1 MSRAALAL
9 VRAVTPSPP
18 DSDAQLLRAFL
29 DARSEEAFAQ
39 LVRRHGPMVLATCRR
54 VLSNAAD
61 ADDAFQATFLVLAR
75 KAHAVRGANLGGWLY
90 GVAVRTARGVRL
102 MRDRRVKRE
111 TRAARTDVARPPA
124 EPADADAAALV
135 DAELARLPTHQREAL
150 VLCELQGRSRKA
162 AAVELGIAEGTLSS
176 RLAAAKRK
184 LAERLF
190 ARGWRAFG
198 LGPVA
203 VPAAL
208 ASATAALAHGAAHAT
223 APASAAA
230 AVVLKGMLFE
240 QLRAG
245 ALACAVVLATVCGGF
260 AMTGAPAS
268 DPPAPRGAAADPAVE
283 LVKQLGS
290 AEFAKRVAAEKELR
304 KLGATAEPA
313 LRAGSKSGDP
323 EVRARSL
330 TVLNQIRVDQRQAFL
345 AGKADPPGTA
355 WKRFKELVG
364 DTEASRKL
372 FLEMTADERRAATI
386 ERAEANPEKA
396 AEVYAAEVARV
407 VDLSDKSFAQFTGQP
422 AVIPAPGQPHP
433 IAMASREAVSLGD
446 SVGVLFLGTRPVA
459 NGAKDPSATR
469 ALHASFSDGLNG
481 PLEAPLRKL
490 FVAWLD
496 QRRDAALVRDGLET
510 ALFARVPEVLPIAR
524 RHAADAKLAAP
535 AKGYALLA
543 VGNYGTL
550 DDLPLLAACKDDARA
565 YYGYTTVDK
574 KRYEIQVRE
583 AAAAMSLLLREQ
595 DFEKYGFERADWQVW
610 WIRTHPAPFKAL
622 HWCETD
628 KGRAAALKAAWEWLD
643 KQPKVEPKRAEPKP
657 DPCAALVERLRSND
671 FATREAAEKELRA
684 LGLRAEPALRA
695 GAKSDDPE
703 VRARCAKLLVA
714 VRKDAL
720 AELVRTFDAKTDAP
734 SAHPV
739 WKRFADTAGN
749 TPASRTLFARLLKHP
764 AWVARLDAAE
774 TGPDEAR
781 RQYREALR
789 DVVEVVSAN
798 LKVFFVIPVWPCDTP
813 DQTAFLLFLGSYPGT
828 DGPLPNEEKFGAF
841 IGLANSEA
849 RVTYARGLPLAL
861 EGKEIA
867 PGPNNKYDATAALP
881 DGSAKAFAKLL
892 AAWLPRRAEP
902 SPLFHGFELA
912 LAHGATDVLPAA
924 RAIAADAERPVAS
937 RLAALAAVAQF
948 GDASDLK
955 LFAPLFDDKTQL
967 VIPPP
972 PQNGDARPRSRRPV
986 VADRAIGLALLLT
999 DRDPFDFGFE
1009 YAKGK
1014 FRRASGRPVVS
1025 AYEFEEFG
1033 FSNDGDR
1040 AAAHKKAKAVL
1051 VEKVPKR

>member
-29 DARSEEAFAQ
+29 DARSEEAFAE
-39 LVRRHGPMVLATCRR
+39 LVRRHGPMVLAACRR
-54 VLSNAAD
+54 VLSNATD

-75 KAHAVRGANLGGWLY
+75 KAHSVRGANVAGWLY

-102 MRDRRVKRE
+102 MRDRRLKRE
-111 TRAARTDVARPPA
+111 TRAARTDVARTPD
-124 EPADADAAALV
+124 EPRDADAAALV
-135 DAELARLPTHQREAL
+135 DAELARLPEHQREAL

-162 AAVELGIAEGTLSS
+162 AAEELGIAEGTLSS

-184 LAERLF
+184 LAERLS
-190 ARGWRAFG
+190 ARGWRAFA

-208 ASATAALAHGAAHAT
+208 ASATSALARGAAHAT

-268 DPPAPRGAAADPAVE
+268 DPPPAPRGAAADPAVE

-304 KLGATAEPA
+304 KLGAT
-313 LRAGSKSGDP
+313 
-323 EVRARSL
+323 
-330 TVLNQIRVDQRQAFL
+330 
-345 AGKADPPGTA
+345 
-355 WKRFKELVG
+355 
-364 DTEASRKL
+364 
-372 FLEMTADERRAATI
+372 
-386 ERAEANPEKA
+386 
-396 AEVYAAEVARV
+396 
-407 VDLSDKSFAQFTGQP
+407 
-422 AVIPAPGQPHP
+422 
-433 IAMASREAVSLGD
+433 
-446 SVGVLFLGTRPVA
+446 
-459 NGAKDPSATR
+459 
-469 ALHASFSDGLNG
+469 
-481 PLEAPLRKL
+481 
-490 FVAWLD
+490 
-496 QRRDAALVRDGLET
+496 
-510 ALFARVPEVLPIAR
+510 
-524 RHAADAKLAAP
+524 
-535 AKGYALLA
+535 
-543 VGNYGTL
+543 
-550 DDLPLLAACKDDARA
+550 
-565 YYGYTTVDK
+565 
-574 KRYEIQVRE
+574 
-583 AAAAMSLLLREQ
+583 
-595 DFEKYGFERADWQVW
+595 
-610 WIRTHPAPFKAL
+610 
-622 HWCETD
+622 
-628 KGRAAALKAAWEWLD
+628 
-643 KQPKVEPKRAEPKP
+643 
-657 DPCAALVERLRSND
+657 
-671 FATREAAEKELRA
+671 
-684 LGLRAEPALRA
+684 AEPALRA

-739 WKRFADTAGN
+739 WKRFAATAGN
-749 TPASRTLFARLLKHP
+749 TPASRALFARLLKHSD
-764 AWVARLDAAE
+764 WVARLDAAE
-774 TGPDEAR
+774 TSPEEAA
-781 RQYREALR
+781 RQYHAALA
-789 DVVEVVSAN
+789 DVSERVSFN
-798 LKVFFVIPVWPCDTP
+798 MRVFFVIHVWPCDTH
-813 DQTAFLLFLGSYPGT
+813 DEAGFLLFLGTYPGT
-828 DGPLPNEEKFGAF
+828 EKPLPHDRPFVT
-841 IGLANSEA
+841 LADSEA

-861 EGKEIA
+861 QGKEIA
-867 PGPNNKYDATAALP
+867 PGPDNKYDATAALP
-881 DGSAKAFAKLL
+881 EGSAKAFAKLL

-912 LAHGATDVLPAA
+912 LASGAADVLPVA
-924 RAIAADAERPVAS
+924 RAIAGDAERPVAS

-948 GDASDLK
+948 GEAADLK
-955 LFAPLFDDKTQL
+955 LFAPLFDDTTQL

-999 DRDPFDFGFE
+999 DRDPADFGFD
-1009 YAKGK
+1009 YAKGR
-1014 FRRASGRPVVS
+1014 FRRANGRPVVN
-1025 AYEFEEFG
+1025 AYEMEEFG
-1033 FSNDGDR
+1033 FSSDEAR